1 MNPFIIAEIGV
12 NHDGSVKK
20 AIALI
25 DGAIKA
31 GASAVKFQ
39 SFSAERLA
47 SKLTPKVAYQ
57 KERDTARSHFDML
70 KSLELTFKD
79 QELLFE
85 YCKQNRIE
93 FISTPYSL
101 VDADFL
107 NSLGVQKFKVAS
119 ADIVDIPLHE
129 LISDFGKLTLVS
141 TGMASEHEIKDIV
154 DIYRG
159 KSAPLVLLHTTSE
172 YPASYKNA
180 NLQKLNILKQ
190 QNTHGI
196 GYSDHTSD
204 SMCSTMA
211 ISYGC
216 TYFEKHLTMNKS
228 DPGPDH
234 SASLDLLE
242 FKDYVSQ
249 IRKAF
254 SALGDINAP
263 RSSMEED
270 MAKTSRKS
278 LHYSTDL
285 KAGDFLQLSHLT
297 LLRPGYGFPW
307 SRRNELIGKV
317 LKRDVKEM
325 ELIDPSDLGKM
336 DN

>member
-12 NHDGSVKK
+12 NHDGSIKK

-25 DGAIKA
+25 DGAIMA

-47 SKLTPKVAYQ
+47 SKSTPKVAYQ
-57 KERDTARSHFDML
+57 IQRDSDRTHFEML

-85 YCKQNRIE
+85 YCKQNGIE
-93 FISTPYSL
+93 FLSTPYSL
-101 VDADFL
+101 EDAIFL
-107 NSLGVQKFKVAS
+107 NSLGVEKFKVAS

-141 TGMASEHEIKDIV
+141 TGMASAHEIKEVV
-154 DIYRG
+154 DVYKE
-159 KSAPLVLLHTTSE
+159 KSTPLVLLHTTSE
-172 YPASYKNA
+172 YPASFKNA
-180 NLQKLNILKQ
+180 NLEKLKVLKQ
-190 QNTHGI
+190 HNTHGI

-211 ISYGC
+211 VSYGC
-216 TYFEKHLTMNKS
+216 TFFEKHLTINKS

-242 FKDYVSQ
+242 FKDYVSEIQ
-249 IRKAF
+249 KA
-254 SALGDINAP
+254 STALGDVNAP

-278 LHYSTDL
+278 LHYSIDL
-285 KAGDFLQLSHLT
+285 KVGDVLQASHLT

-307 SRRNELIGKV
+307 SQRNEMIGKV
-317 LKRDVKEM
+317 LKRNVKKT
-325 ELIDPSDLGKM
+325 DLVNP
-336 DN
+336 DDLN

>member
-57 KERDTARSHFDML
+57 VQRDSVRSHFDML
-70 KSLELTFKD
+70 KSLELDFKD
-79 QELLFE
+79 QELLFD
-85 YCKQNRIE
+85 YCNQNGIE
-93 FISTPYSL
+93 FLSTPYSL
-101 VDADFL
+101 VDAHFL
-107 NSLGVQKFKVAS
+107 NSLGVEKFKVAS

-129 LISDFGKLTLVS
+129 LISEFGKLTLVS
-141 TGMASEHEIKDIV
+141 TGMASAHEIKDVV

-159 KSAPLVLLHTTSE
+159 KSTPLVLLHTTSE

-180 NLQKLNILKQ
+180 NLQKLNVLKQ
-190 QNTHGI
+190 HNTHGI

-242 FKDYVSQ
+242 FRDYVSEIQ
-249 IRKAF
+249 KAF
-254 SALGDINAP
+254 TALGDENAS

-270 MAKTSRKS
+270 MANTSRKS
-278 LHYSTDL
+278 LHYSIDL
-285 KAGDFLQLSHLT
+285 KVGDILQISHLT
-297 LLRPGYGFPW
+297 LLRPGYGFQW
-307 SRRNELIGKV
+307 SQRNEVIGKV
-317 LKRDVKEM
+317 LKRDVKKM
-325 ELIDPSDLGKM
+325 ELIEPSDW
-336 DN
+336 N

>member
-12 NHDGSVKK
+12 NHDGSVNK

-25 DGAIKA
+25 DGAIMA

-47 SKLTPKVAYQ
+47 SKSTPKVAYQ
-57 KERDTARSHFDML
+57 IQRDSDRTHFEML

-85 YCKQNRIE
+85 YCKQNGIE
-93 FISTPYSL
+93 FLSTPYSL
-101 VDADFL
+101 EDATFL
-107 NSLGVQKFKVAS
+107 NSLGVEKFKVAS

-141 TGMASEHEIKDIV
+141 TGMASAHEIKEVV
-154 DIYRG
+154 DIYKE
-159 KSAPLVLLHTTSE
+159 KSTPLVLLHTTSE
-172 YPASYKNA
+172 YPASYVNA
-180 NLQKLNILKQ
+180 NLQKLTALKQ
-190 QNTHGI
+190 HNTHAI

-216 TYFEKHLTMNKS
+216 TYFEKHLTIDKS

-242 FKDYVSQ
+242 FKDYVSA

-254 SALGDINAP
+254 SAIGDMNAP

-278 LHYSTDL
+278 LHFSTDL
-285 KAGDFLQLSHLT
+285 KTGDVLLLSHLT
-297 LLRPGYGFPW
+297 LLRPGYGFLW
-307 SRRNELIGKV
+307 SRRNEVIGKV
-317 LKRDVKEM
+317 LKRDVKKM
-325 ELIDPSDLGKM
+325 EIIDPSDLG
-336 DN
+336 